1 MLSNVNKISIY
12 LRDRFSAILKTSSV
26 SLIFQGRVQFLI
38 SRKYWKEA
46 IGSLSKY
53 QSCRV
58 IGRLAKNRRR
68 RDLLFAIDRPG
79 TPANGEKVEIVEC
92 LRCRLWALGL
102 NFIMQAAA
110 AARDERKKREI
121 EGERVNEGEGKERRK
136 GRKCRDVRIKNSVE
150 TMRGCGDNETLRY
163 ENISDRTSKGRSL
176 ACYVLNDRAR
186 QRAPLRL
193 PLSEVRTKYVQRELY
208 HTRRKTWTIRGET
221 FA

>member
-1 MLSNVNKISIY
+1 MLSNANKISIY
-12 LRDRFSAILKTSSV
+12 LRDRFRAILKTSSV

-68 RDLLFAIDRPG
+68 RDLVFAIDRPG

-110 AARDERKKREI
+110 AARDERKK
-121 EGERVNEGEGKERRK
+121 ERYRGRTRERRGGK
-136 GRKCRDVRIKNSVE
+136 RKKKRKKMPRCKNQE
-150 TMRGCGDNETLRY
+150 
-163 ENISDRTSKGRSL
+163 
-176 ACYVLNDRAR
+176 
-186 QRAPLRL
+186 
-193 PLSEVRTKYVQRELY
+193 
-208 HTRRKTWTIRGET
+208 
-221 FA
+221 